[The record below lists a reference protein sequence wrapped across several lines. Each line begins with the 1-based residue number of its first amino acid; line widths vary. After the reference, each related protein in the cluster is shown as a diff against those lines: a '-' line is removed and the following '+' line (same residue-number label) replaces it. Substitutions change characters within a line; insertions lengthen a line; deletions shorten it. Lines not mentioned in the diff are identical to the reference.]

1 MTLTIDPV
9 YIYLVVNSVLAL
21 LLIINIRKTDR
32 MKEDINAIWQQL
44 AIMAIAS
51 GGAFDKLE
59 KKINE
64 KEEKK

>member
-64 KEEKK
+64 KEEQK

>member
-9 YIYLVVNSVLAL
+9 YVYLGVNSVLAL

>member
-9 YIYLVVNSVLAL
+9 YVYLGVNSVLAL
-21 LLIINIRKTDR
+21 LLIINIRKTEK
-32 MKEDINAIWQQL
+32 MKDEINSIWQQL

>member
-1 MTLTIDPV
+1 MTLTIDPIYV
-9 YIYLVVNSVLAL
+9 YVGVNCVLAIL
-21 LLIINIRKTDR
+21 LMLNIRKTEKI
-32 MKEDINAIWQQL
+32 KEEINSIWQQL

>member
-9 YIYLVVNSVLAL
+9 YVYLGVNSVLAL

-64 KEEKK
+64 KEEQK

>member
-9 YIYLVVNSVLAL
+9 YVYLGVNSVLAL

-64 KEEKK
+64 REEKK